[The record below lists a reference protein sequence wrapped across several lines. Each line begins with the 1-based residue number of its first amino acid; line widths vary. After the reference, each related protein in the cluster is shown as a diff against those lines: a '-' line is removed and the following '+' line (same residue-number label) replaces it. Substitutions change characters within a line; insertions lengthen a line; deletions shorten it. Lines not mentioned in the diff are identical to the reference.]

1 MTQWTD
7 QEKRTMAQNLHLKP
21 SVVSSVI
28 PNKTTKQISRMR
40 SRMLMTPPTG
50 PKWVRDTYNSLRVR
64 KWTLDECAHY
74 VNAVRGEAGSLDFL
88 RKRGLWYSGVGV
100 V

>member
-1 MTQWTD
+1 MTHWTD
-7 QEKRTMAQNLHLKP
+7 QEKRTIAQNLHLKP

-88 RKRGLWYSGVGV
+88 RKRGLWYSGLGV